1 MLIKVCGMRNF
12 KQVKE
17 VELLADFVG
26 FIFYQNSKRFVNKTP
41 KLKFAEKVGVFVNPT
56 FQEVQ
61 RHIAI
66 HSLDVVQ
73 LHGQESPELCSFL
86 REKVKVIKVFGV
98 DKTFNF
104 KSTTRYDSFVDFFLF
119 DTKTPLYGGSGHQYD
134 WSVLSNY
141 LGDTPFFLSG
151 GIRPSL
157 VNTIR
162 NFKHSKFKG
171 IDLNSGFEHSPSDK
185 DIDKLKKFIEQ
196 LTNHE

>member
-12 KQVKE
+12 KQAKE
-17 VELLADFVG
+17 VELFADFVG
-26 FIFYQNSKRFVNKTP
+26 FIFYQNSKRSVNQTP
-41 KLKFAEKVGVFVNPT
+41 TLKFAEKVFVNPT

-66 HSLDVVQ
+66 HSLDAVQ

-98 DKTFNF
+98 DSTFNF

-119 DTKTPLYGGSGHQYD
+119 DTKTPLYGGSGRQFD
-134 WSVLSNY
+134 WSILSKY
-141 LGDTPFFLSG
+141 LGETPFFLSG

-157 VNTIR
+157 ANTIR

-185 DIDKLKKFIEQ
+185 DIDKLKKFIKQ
-196 LTNHE
+196 LTTHE

>member
-12 KQVKE
+12 KQAKE
-17 VELLADFVG
+17 VELFADFVG
-26 FIFYQNSKRFVNKTP
+26 FIFYQNSKRPVNQTP
-41 KLKFAEKVGVFVNPT
+41 TLKFAEKVFVNPT

-66 HSLDVVQ
+66 HSLDAVQ

-98 DKTFNF
+98 DSTFNF

-119 DTKTPLYGGSGHQYD
+119 DTKTPLYGGSGRQYD
-134 WSVLSNY
+134 WSILSKY
-141 LGDTPFFLSG
+141 LGETPFFLSG

-157 VNTIR
+157 ANTIR

-185 DIDKLKKFIEQ
+185 DIDKLKKFIKQ
-196 LTNHE
+196 LTTHE

>member
-26 FIFYQNSKRFVNKTP
+26 FIFYRNSARFVNQTP
-41 KLKFAEKVGVFVNPT
+41 TLKHAEKVRVFVNPT

-66 HSLDVVQ
+66 HSLDAVQ

-104 KSTTRYDSFVDFFLF
+104 KSTKRYDSFVDFFLF
-119 DTKTPLYGGSGHQYD
+119 DTKTRLYGGSGRQYD
-134 WSVLSNY
+134 WSILSNY
-141 LGDTPFFLSG
+141 LGEPPFFLSLS
-151 GIRPSL
+151 ILSIS

-162 NFKHSKFKG
+162 HFKHSKFKV

-185 DIDKLKKFIEQ
+185 DIDNLNKFIKQ
-196 LTNHE
+196 LTTHE